1 MDSDLNA
8 IIAILFIFIISLG
21 VIFSFNIIIRYMGRI
36 GRFEMLLII
45 VIMGF
50 SLGYVVSLIS
60 YQQSLP
66 DMRDL
71 KRQTDIEL
79 IANALEAYLD
89 SNDYDLKVIEKIP
102 KCPNAEYIGTDPG
115 KVNITDI
122 LKNEYLT
129 EMPLDPFAKTLGN
142 TYYTICISNSF
153 RLELQAPKSETKD
166 VISVIK

>member
-1 MDSDLNA
+1 MDSDLDA

-71 KRQTDIEL
+71 KRQTDLEM
-79 IANALEAYLD
+79 IANGLEAYLD
-89 SNDYDLKVIEKIP
+89 SHNYDLKVLEKIP
-102 KCPNAEYIGTDPG
+102 KCPNAEYIGTDSG
-115 KVNITDI
+115 KVNIIEI
-122 LKNEYLT
+122 LEDEYLS
-129 EMPLDPFAKTLGN
+129 EMPMDPFAKTIGN
-142 TYYTICISNSF
+142 TYYTVCMSATF